1 MARNVFANIT
11 QKGTESDFHQ
21 ALELQPNI
29 WENHVMR
36 IDSTAASEQLVW
48 PGFLPE
54 PREFING
61 RNLVGI
67 RDFTYTVTNKTY
79 ELSFMIDRESMEDD
93 QHSMINM
100 RISEGAEVWAG
111 FKDSQFATLLIN
123 GESATLGID
132 TLDSSAFHLAT
143 RTIGASGTIDNTDTA
158 AISSDNDPTLAQC
171 QTAIKGIITKMDRFL
186 DDTGDRPFN
195 AGARS
200 QKRLVIP
207 TEYVRRFRETVN
219 AALVGGGDSNP
230 YFENICE
237 LDELLYLTDA
247 DNAVY
252 MSYVGSTRKPF
263 IYQERTPLEII
274 VRNEPGEV
282 AENDGVLVLCRQRYR
297 LGYGD
302 PRRNLRY
309 DFT

>member
-1 MARNVFANIT
+1 MRNVFANIT
-11 QKGTESDFHQ
+11 TKGTIANFHQ

-29 WENHVMR
+29 WDKHTQK
-36 IDSTAASEQLVW
+36 IDSTAGSEQLVW
-48 PGFLPE
+48 PGFLPN
-54 PREFING
+54 PREFLDG

-67 RDFTYTVTNKTY
+67 RDFTYTVANKTY
-79 ELSFMIDRESMEDD
+79 ELSFLIDRNSMEDD
-93 QHSMINM
+93 QHNMINM
-100 RISEGAEVWAG
+100 RIQEAAEVWAG

-123 GESATLGID
+123 GESATLGIA
-132 TLDSSAFHLAT
+132 TLDGSAFHLGT
-143 RTIGASGTIDNTDTA
+143 RTIGNSGTIDNTETA

-171 QTAIKGIITKMDRFL
+171 QTALKSSITKMDRFQ

-195 AGARS
+195 ASARS
-200 QKRLVIP
+200 QRRLVIP

-252 MSYVGSTRKPF
+252 LSYTGSARMPF
-263 IYQERTPLEII
+263 IYQERTPLEIV
-274 VRNEPGEV
+274 VRNEAGEV